1 MRGTEHKKTAWEI
14 KKGPTLFHFS
24 RILPHT
30 MHIRYFVQTTSNQTM
45 DRGPGR
51 ANVNVPH
58 VITIAVIKFLFY
70 TLQCY
75 RKSSPNLYN

>member
-30 MHIRYFVQTTSNQTM
+30 MHIRYFV
-45 DRGPGR
+45 
-51 ANVNVPH
+51 
-58 VITIAVIKFLFY
+58 
-70 TLQCY
+70 
-75 RKSSPNLYN
+75 